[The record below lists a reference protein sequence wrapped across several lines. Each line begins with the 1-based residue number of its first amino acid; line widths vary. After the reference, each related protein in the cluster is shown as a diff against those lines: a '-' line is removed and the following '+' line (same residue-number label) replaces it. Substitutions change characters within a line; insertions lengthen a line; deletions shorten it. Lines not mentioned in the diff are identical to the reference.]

1 MNVLFG
7 IDIIINF
14 NSAYYDSDFQVV
26 DSNSVRYRLFNTLLA
41 HSTKV
46 PFIMVLGGH
55 YLGDPF

>member
-26 DSNSVRYRLFNTLLA
+26 DSNSVRYRLIKFLLA
-41 HSTKV
+41 HCVKV
-46 PFIMVLGGH
+46 PFIMVLGRH
-55 YLGDPF
+55 NLGDPF